1 MKKSPKKIQF
11 QRQPTDSS
19 CGQACMAMLLSKPV
33 EKIGKEVGH
42 LETTTTI
49 ECARLLRKHGIKAS
63 FKLMGGMMT
72 RKGLPRTVFA
82 VIQNRWF
89 PTFYTKHAVVIK
101 DGVVYDPAEGVYPLE
116 ALGAKGHSLYGY
128 FRIGG

>member
-1 MKKSPKKIQF
+1 MKKSPKSIQF

-19 CGQACMAMLLSKPV
+19 CGQTCMAMLLGKPV

-42 LETTTTI
+42 LTTTTTT
-49 ECARLLRKHGIKAS
+49 ECARLLRKHGVKAS
-63 FKLMGGMMT
+63 FSLMAGMA

-82 VIQNRWF
+82 VIQGRWL
-89 PTFYTKHAVVIK
+89 PHYYSKHAVIIK
-101 DGVVYDPAEGVYPLE
+101 DGTVYDPERGTYPFD
-116 ALGAKGHSLYGY
+116 ALGSMGYSLYGY